1 MELAPATAGYQ
12 ASQAEV
18 DEVLA
23 WFDRYDQLVSEKN
36 LDGMADMAAFPI
48 NEVTDDGA
56 GNGVATSCD
65 RDRFVAQMQQQMAG
79 GGELQITSTR
89 HPIFLSPELVF
100 VITDAEVT
108 GDGFEQQMRYG
119 DLLIKVEGRW
129 LFQTMV
135 GSGWGSQM

>member
-36 LDGMADMAAFPI
+36 FEGMADMAAFPI

-65 RDRFVAQMQQQMAG
+65 RDRFVAQMEQQMAG
-79 GGELQITSTR
+79 AGELQITSTR

-100 VITDAEVT
+100 VITDAEIT
-108 GDGFEQQMRYG
+108 GDGFQHRC
-119 DLLIKVEGRW
+119 D
-129 LFQTMV
+129 TATC
-135 GSGWGSQM
+135 

>member
-12 ASQAEV
+12 PSQAEV
-18 DEVLA
+18 DQVLA
-23 WFDRYDQLVSEKN
+23 WFDRYDQLVSERN
-36 LDGMADMAAFPI
+36 LDEMADMAAFPI

-56 GNGVATSCD
+56 GNGVASSCD
-65 RDRFVAQMQQQMAG
+65 RDRFVAQMQQQTAG
-79 GGELQITSTR
+79 GGDLQITSTR

-100 VITDAEVT
+100 VITDAEVI
-108 GDGFEQQMRYG
+108 GDSFEHQMRYG

>member
-23 WFDRYDQLVSEKN
+23 WFAQYDQLVSDKN

-48 NEVTDDGA
+48 NEVTDDGG

-100 VITDAEVT
+100 VITDAELA

-135 GSGWGSQM
+135 GPGWGSQM

>member
-1 MELAPATAGYQ
+1 MVLAPETAGYQ
-12 ASQAEV
+12 ASQAEF

-23 WFDRYDQLVSEKN
+23 WFDRYDQLVSENN

-65 RDRFVAQMQQQMAG
+65 RDRFVAQMQQQMAS
-79 GGELQITSTR
+79 GGEVQIGSTR

-100 VITDAEVT
+100 VITDAEVI
-108 GDGFEQQMRYG
+108 GEGFEHHMRYG
-119 DLLIKVEGRW
+119 DLLIKVEGHW
-129 LFQTMV
+129 FFQTMV